1 VRWQPDDPQ
10 CEECGFEWRCDV
22 DSAVRAV
29 EATLLRLPQ
38 RVDRDRWTQSHQ
50 DGVWSPAQY
59 LWHLVDVLRIGTER
73 LWVVEVDPGAG
84 LVCWDENALAS
95 VRRYERLSPRVARI
109 AFGDAIRTWVA
120 VARTVPS
127 DLEVEH
133 DAFGTMTAADI
144 ILRTAHEVHHH
155 WLDIDD
161 GLAQGPEP

>member
-10 CEECGFEWRCDV
+10 CEECGFDWSCHV

-38 RVDRDRWTQSHQ
+38 RVDRDQWTQSHQ
-50 DGVWSPAQY
+50 DGVWSPSQY

-73 LWVVEVDPGAG
+73 LWVVDLDPRAG

-95 VRRYERLSPRVARI
+95 VRQYERLSPRVAGI
-109 AFGDAIRTWVA
+109 ALGNAIRTWVA

-127 DLEVEH
+127 HLEVEH

-144 ILRTAHEVHHH
+144 IRRNAHEVHHH
-155 WLDIDD
+155 WRDIDR
-161 GLAQGPEP
+161 GLAHGPEP